1 MRKKSF
7 VTLSGFILF
16 AKYSRNLSLFYLL
29 CKMLLVGWYRLL
41 ECKKNPSENVL
52 MFFTALLETFGRIS
66 LYVTDDVF
74 AKLNVT

>member
-41 ECKKNPSENVL
+41 ECKKKSIRKCTHVLYCTVRNVWAD
-52 MFFTALLETFGRIS
+52 FVVR
-66 LYVTDDVF
+66 D
-74 AKLNVT
+74 